1 MAKTTAAQWLDKW
14 GTRLNAAGPYIT
26 AGVNNVTVAPGQLA
40 AAASDRMLAN
50 LTAAVT
56 SGLWASRVS
65 SVSLSDWKSA
75 MTLKAIPR
83 IPQGVTQAQKT
94 KTAVITSL
102 LNAVDSAAAT
112 ANALPKG
119 NIQQSI
125 ARASAFMMAMNAA
138 KPNIKG

>member
-1 MAKTTAAQWLDKW
+1 
-14 GTRLNAAGPYIT
+14 
-26 AGVNNVTVAPGQLA
+26 
-40 AAASDRMLAN
+40 
-50 LTAAVT
+50 
-56 SGLWASRVS
+56 
-65 SVSLSDWKSA
+65 

-102 LNAVDSAAAT
+102 LNAVDAAAAT